1 MTCDMLAEGG
11 TIMTIAEIAQRAG
24 VSKAAVSR
32 YLNNG
37 YVSSEKREAIRRVIE
52 ETGYVP
58 SQQAQTLRTGKSRM
72 IGVIVPRI
80 DSESISRVVAGI
92 SQVLEAQAYRL
103 LLANTDNRIEK
114 ELEYLEVFRGG
125 NVDGV
130 ILVATMLSAAHRK
143 ALAALGVPAV
153 LVGQQM
159 DGISCVYHDDRG
171 AARAVTELLL
181 QKGRR
186 RIGYIGVTPRD
197 RAAGSARRAGY
208 QDAFHAAGMEPDP
221 VLMEQSDFS
230 IDGGSSAAERLLA
243 RVPDIE
249 GVFCA
254 TDSIAIGAKKQLEM
268 LGKRIPEDVA
278 LAGIGHS
285 RMSELV
291 RPRLATAHYYYQS
304 SGEEAARDLL
314 EIIEQG
320 VDRKKQLMLGFEVF
334 TGESV

>member
-1 MTCDMLAEGG
+1 
-11 TIMTIAEIAQRAG
+11 MTIAEIASRAG

-72 IGVIVPRI
+72 VGVIVPRI

-92 SQVLEAQAYRL
+92 SRVLEEQGYRL
-103 LLANTDNRIEK
+103 LLANTDNRVEK
-114 ELEYLEVFRGG
+114 ELEYLEVFRSG

-130 ILVATMLSAAHRK
+130 ILVATILSAAHK
-143 ALAALGVPAV
+143 QALGALGVPAV
-153 LVGQQM
+153 LAGQRM
-159 DGISCVYHDDRG
+159 EGMSCVYHDDEG

-181 QKGRR
+181 KNGRR
-186 RIGYIGVTPRD
+186 CIGYIGVTPRD
-197 RAAGSARRAGY
+197 KAAGAARRAGW
-208 QDAFHAAGMEPDP
+208 QEAMRAAGQEPDP
-221 VLMEQSDFS
+221 AWMEQSDFS
-230 IDGGSSAAERLLA
+230 IDGGYAAAERLLA
-243 RVPDIE
+243 RVPDME
-249 GVFCA
+249 GIFCA
-254 TDSIAIGAKKQLEM
+254 TDSIAIGAKKWLEAH
-268 LGKRIPEDVA
+268 GWRIPTDIA

-285 RMSELV
+285 RLSELV

-320 VDRKKQLMLGFEVF
+320 IDRKKQLMLGFAVHR
-334 TGESV
+334 GESV

>member
-1 MTCDMLAEGG
+1 
-11 TIMTIAEIAQRAG
+11 MTIAEIASRAG

-72 IGVIVPRI
+72 VGVIVPRI

-92 SQVLEAQAYRL
+92 SKVLEAQGYRL
-103 LLANTDNRIEK
+103 LLANTDNNIQK
-114 ELEYLEVFRGG
+114 ELEYLEVFRSG

-130 ILVATMLSAAHRK
+130 ILVATILSAAHRQ
-143 ALAALGVPAV
+143 ALGALGVPAV
-153 LVGQQM
+153 LAGQRM
-159 DGISCVYHDDRG
+159 EGMSCVYHDDQG
-171 AARAVTELLL
+171 AAAAVTGLLL
-181 QKGRR
+181 QGGRR

-197 RAAGSARRAGY
+197 KAAGAARRAGW
-208 QDAFHAAGMEPDP
+208 QEAMRAAGQEPDP
-221 VLMEQSDFS
+221 AWTEQSDFS
-230 IDGGSSAAERLLA
+230 IDGGYAAAERLLA
-243 RVPDIE
+243 RVPEIE
-249 GVFCA
+249 GLFCA
-254 TDSIAIGAKKQLEM
+254 TDSIAIGAKKWLEEH
-268 LGKRIPEDVA
+268 GRRIPADIA

-285 RMSELV
+285 RLSELV
-291 RPRLATAHYYYQS
+291 CPKLATAHYYYQA

-320 VDRKKQLMLGFEVF
+320 VDRKKQLMLGFEVCP
-334 TGESV
+334 GESV